1 MTEHHTLAHT
11 FNVYIPRDRW
21 QALLLGELL
30 PDRTHGSALFADISG
45 FTPLTEALTRALGPR
60 LGAEELTHQLNRV
73 YDALIAEVERYDGSV
88 IGFAGDA
95 ITCWFAGNAGDA
107 SGVAGDAP
115 LRATS
120 CAFAMQQAMQQFKSV
135 SLPGGETVALAVKA
149 SIASGPARRFL
160 VGNPEIQYIDALAGG
175 TLERMIAA
183 EHLANR
189 GEVLADRQTVTAFGD
204 AIQVREWR
212 MAEDDGVSFAVI
224 EDVLSTIRTGE
235 LPSTPSPLILE
246 PAALRPWLLPE
257 VYEGFTTGVGESLEL
272 RRGVVS
278 LFLRFQGIDYDNDE
292 QAGSKLDRYIRWV
305 QDVIRRYDGALL
317 QLIIGDKGNY
327 LYAAFGAPSAHE
339 NDPQR
344 AVSAAL
350 DLLVL
355 PPDLDFVEPI
365 QIGVG
370 QGTMRTGAYGSVTRR
385 TYGVIGDAV
394 NLSARLMQ
402 NAAPGTVLVAQALEE
417 VLQQAFEWESLP
429 DIRVKGKD
437 APVPVARP
445 RRKKQSPGRSVIYNG
460 ELVGRKAELRQLA
473 QAIRPVFAKRF
484 AGVVYVHGEPGVGKT
499 RLIYEL
505 QQQARAQS
513 TLVWFA
519 CPADPILRQSLNPFR
534 YFLRQ
539 YFGQNSDNTEEANKV
554 NFTAALNTLIEK
566 LRAETDD
573 AGAQEVIAE
582 LQRTRSMLGA
592 LVDLY
597 WEGSLYEQLEPELR
611 FRNTLLAFKT
621 LMRAESRL
629 QPVILHIEDVHWLDP
644 DSQDLLITLTRSV
657 REVPFV
663 VILSGRYRDD
673 GSPFTL
679 ALDADVPRTTLDLN
693 TLSLEGTRA
702 LAEQVLQGTLTD
714 TLANFLRMKT
724 EGNPLFVE
732 QLTLDLRERALVR
745 RDDHAWDIVSQ
756 EVEAVPATI
765 NAVLIARLD
774 RLAAQVKAVV
784 QTAAVLGRE
793 FEILILSRM
802 LHDDA
807 DLTRKVQRAEDEM
820 IWSALNQMH
829 YIFRHTMMRD
839 AAYDMQLQTRLQ
851 SLHALA
857 AGVME
862 QIYAGELAPHYAD
875 LAYHYGK
882 ANDRVQAFRYAR
894 VAGEYAVARF
904 ANQEAIQ
911 HFLQALQNALYLPLE
926 QTYAERQNIHAA
938 LGELLVTTGQYEA
951 AQEHLTHSLALAQD
965 RDDRDGQAR
974 VYRWL
979 AHLFE
984 LRSEYRLALDWV
996 QRGVAVLTGRDTT
1009 TAAELALV
1017 AGMIYTRLGEY
1028 EEALSQCEIAL
1039 NIARQHN
1046 ELATLAR
1053 AYNLL
1058 GHIARLRGQTST
1070 AIEHFQHA
1078 YELHEQTG
1086 NLHDQATMHNQIA
1099 NAYFDLSQWREADA
1113 RYREARLIFERIGDI
1128 YLCAVAD
1135 NNLGEIALYQGR
1147 LDEARNFYQ
1156 RAVDAMHQIGGSTYI
1171 LGVLHMN
1178 LGHAFIRRGEIEL
1191 AIAELQRGQTYFE
1204 QAQVRDFLP
1213 ELHRHL
1219 AEAALRANDLV
1230 TAETEAQQALTLAQE
1245 LEMRGEEGHAL
1256 CVLGQIYTAQNR
1268 YALAITH
1275 LQQSLAIRTETGD
1288 VYESARTQLSLAHL
1302 HHAKQ
1307 DEGQAHTF
1315 VECCHP
1321 VFEQLGATLD
1331 LADALALRQQIHL
1344 CVMEDES
1351 LDPAS

>member
-1 MTEHHTLAHT
+1 MTEYHTLAYT
-11 FNVYIPRDRW
+11 FNVYIPRDRR
-21 QALLLGELL
+21 QALLRGEPL
-30 PDRTHGSALFADISG
+30 PDRTHGAALFADISG
-45 FTPLTEALTRALGPR
+45 FTLLTAALTRALGPR
-60 LGAEELTHQLNRV
+60 LGAEELTHQLNQV
-73 YDALIAEVERYDGSV
+73 YDALIAEVECYGGSV

-95 ITCWFAGNAGDA
+95 ITCWFTGDA
-107 SGVAGDAP
+107 AVAS
-115 LRATS
+115 LRATA
-120 CAFAMQQAMQQFKSV
+120 CALAMQQAMQQFKLV
-135 SLPGGETVALAVKA
+135 SLPGGETVALAMKA

-160 VGNPEIQYIDALAGG
+160 VGNPDIQYIDALAGE
-175 TLERMIAA
+175 TLERMAAA

-189 GEVLADRQTVTAFGD
+189 GEVLVDQQTVTALGD
-204 AIQVREWR
+204 VVQVGEWR
-212 MAEDDGVSFAVI
+212 KAEGDDAAFAVVERLYRALEQCQI
-224 EDVLSTIRTGE
+224 
-235 LPSTPSPLILE
+235 PPAPAPLIVE
-246 PAALRPWLLPE
+246 PSLLRPWLLPE
-257 VYEGFTTGVGESLEL
+257 VYEGFTAGVGESLEL

-278 LFLRFQGIDYDNDE
+278 LFLRFQGIDYDHDE
-292 QAGSKLDRYIRWV
+292 QAGEKLDCYIRWV
-305 QDVIRRYDGALL
+305 QEVIRRYDGALL
-317 QLIIGDKGNY
+317 QLIIGDKGSY
-327 LYAAFGAPSAHE
+327 LYAAFGAPTAHE

-350 DLLVL
+350 DLLAL
-355 PPDLDFVEPI
+355 PPELDFAGPL

-402 NAAPGTVLVAQALEE
+402 NADPGTVLVAQALQEA
-417 VLQQAFEWESLP
+417 LRQTFEWESLP
-429 DIRVKGKD
+429 DIYVKGKD
-437 APVPVARP
+437 EPVPVARP
-445 RRKKQSPGRSVIYNG
+445 RRKKQAPGRAVLYSG
-460 ELVGRKAELRQLA
+460 QLVGREVELRRLI
-473 QAIRPVFAKRF
+473 QAIQPVFMRRF

-505 QQQARAQS
+505 QQQAQAQS
-513 TLVWFA
+513 PLAWFT
-519 CPADPILRQSLNPFR
+519 CPAEPILRQSLNPFR

-539 YFGQNSDNTEEANKV
+539 YFRQNSDNTEEVNKI
-554 NFTAALNTLIEK
+554 NFNTALNALIER
-566 LRAETDD
+566 LRMETDASGFQD
-573 AGAQEVIAE
+573 VIAE
-582 LQRTRSMLGA
+582 LERTRSMLGA
-592 LVDLY
+592 LVDLH

-611 FRNTLLAFKT
+611 FRNTLLAFRT
-621 LMRAESRL
+621 LVLAESQL
-629 QPVILHIEDVHWLDP
+629 QPVILHVEDVHWLDP
-644 DSQDLLITLTRSV
+644 DSQELLVTLTRNV
-657 REVPFV
+657 RDAPFA

-679 ALDADVPRTTLDLN
+679 ELDADLPCATLDLN
-693 TLSLEGTRA
+693 TLSREGTRA
-702 LAEQVLQGTLTD
+702 LAEQVLAGPISD
-714 TLANFLRMKT
+714 ALANFLSLKA

-745 RDDHAWDIVSQ
+745 RANHAWDIVSQ
-756 EVEAVPATI
+756 DVEAVPATI

-802 LHDDA
+802 LRDDA
-807 DLTRKVQRAEDEM
+807 NLTRKVQRAEGEM

-839 AAYDMQLQTRLQ
+839 AAYDMQLQARLQ

-857 AGVME
+857 AEVME
-862 QIYAGELAPHYAD
+862 QIYAGELASHYAD

-882 ANDRVQAFRYAR
+882 ADKRAQAFRYAR
-894 VAGEYAVARF
+894 LAGEEAAARF

-911 HFLQALQNALYLPLE
+911 HFLQALQHALYLPLG
-926 QTYAERQNIHAA
+926 QTHAERQSIYAS
-938 LGELLVTTGQYEA
+938 LGELMVTTGQYEA
-951 AQEHLTHSLALAQD
+951 AQEHLTYSLALAQESND
-965 RDDRDGQAR
+965 REGQAR

-984 LRSEYRLALDWV
+984 LRGDYQLALDWV
-996 QRGVAVLTGRDTT
+996 QRGTAVLSRRDTII
-1009 TAAELALV
+1009 AAELALV
-1017 AGMIYTRLGEY
+1017 AGMIYTRQGEY

-1039 NIARQHN
+1039 DSARQRN

-1070 AIEHFQHA
+1070 AIEHFQRA
-1078 YELHEQTG
+1078 YELHEQTA
-1086 NLHDQATMHNQIA
+1086 NLHGQATMHNQIA

-1113 RYREARLIFERIGDI
+1113 RYREARTIFERIGDI

-1147 LDEARNFYQ
+1147 LDEARNYYQ
-1156 RAVDAMHQIGGSTYI
+1156 RAVDAMHQIGGSAYI

-1178 LGHAFIRRGEIEL
+1178 LGHAFIRRGEIAP
-1191 AIAELQRGQTYFE
+1191 AIAELQRGRTYFD

-1219 AEAALRANDLV
+1219 AEAALQANDTLA
-1230 TAETEAQQALTLAQE
+1230 AESDAQQALTLAQE
-1245 LEMRGEEGHAL
+1245 LEMRGEEGYAL
-1256 CVLGQIYTAQNR
+1256 CVLGQISTAQGD
-1268 YALAITH
+1268 YALAAMH
-1275 LQQSLAIRTETGD
+1275 LQQSLAIRIETGD
-1288 VYESARTQLSLAHL
+1288 VYESARTQLALAHL
-1302 HHAKQ
+1302 YHAQQ
-1307 DEGQAHTF
+1307 DDEQARTF
-1315 VECCHP
+1315 LEHCTP

-1331 LADALALRQQIHL
+1331 LADARALRRQIR
-1344 CVMEDES
+1344 
-1351 LDPAS
+1351 

>member
-1 MTEHHTLAHT
+1 MTEHHSLAHT
-11 FNVYIPRDRW
+11 FNVYIPRDRRK
-21 QALLLGELL
+21 ALLLGKPL

-45 FTPLTEALTRALGPR
+45 FTPLTAALARVLGPR

-73 YDALIAEVERYDGSV
+73 YDALIAEVECYGGSV

-95 ITCWFAGNAGDA
+95 ITSWFTGDM
-107 SGVAGDAP
+107 SVAP
-115 LRATS
+115 LRATA
-120 CAFAMQQAMQQFKSV
+120 CALAMQQAMQQFALV
-135 SLPGGETVALAVKA
+135 SLPGGETVALAMKA

-160 VGNPEIQYIDALAGG
+160 VGDVDVQYIDALAGE
-175 TLERMIAA
+175 TLTRMAAA

-189 GEVLADRQTVTAFGD
+189 GEVLADQQTVAALVD
-204 AIQVREWR
+204 VVQVREWR
-212 MAEDDGVSFAVI
+212 MAEDDGASFAVV
-224 EDVLSTIRTGE
+224 ERLYRALE
-235 LPSTPSPLILE
+235 ECQAPPAPPPLIAE
-246 PAALRPWLLPE
+246 PSLLRPWLLPE

-278 LFLRFQGIDYDNDE
+278 LFLCFRGIDYDHDE
-292 QAGSKLDRYIRWV
+292 QAGEKLDRYIRWV

-327 LYAAFGAPSAHE
+327 LYGAFGAPTAHE

-350 DLLVL
+350 DLLAL
-355 PPDLDFVEPI
+355 PPELDFVGPL

-402 NAAPGTVLVAQALEE
+402 NAAPGTVLVTQALQE
-417 VLQQAFEWESLP
+417 VLAQTFEWEALP
-429 DIRVKGKD
+429 DIRVKGKEEL
-437 APVPVARP
+437 VPVARP
-445 RRKKQSPGRSVIYNG
+445 RRKKQSPGRSVIYSG
-460 ELVGRKAELRQLA
+460 ELVGREAELRQLV
-473 QAIRPVFAKRF
+473 QAIQPIFTGRF

-505 QQQARAQS
+505 QQRTQVSLA
-513 TLVWFA
+513 WFT

-539 YFGQNSDNTEEANKV
+539 YFGQNSDNTEEVNKL
-554 NFTAALNTLIEK
+554 NFAAALNTLIER
-566 LRAETDD
+566 LRAGTD
-573 AGAQEVIAE
+573 ASGAEDVIAE
-582 LQRTRSMLGA
+582 LERTRSMLGA

-621 LMRAESRL
+621 LVQAESRL
-629 QPVILHIEDVHWLDP
+629 QPVILHVEDVHWLDS
-644 DSQDLLITLTRSV
+644 DSQELLVTLTRNV
-657 REVPFV
+657 RDVPLV

-679 ALDADVPRTTLDLN
+679 ELDADVPRAALDLN

-702 LAEQVLQGTLTD
+702 LAAQVLAGPLSD
-714 TLANFLRMKT
+714 VLANFLSLKT

-745 RDDHAWDIVSQ
+745 LDNVVWDIVSQ

-802 LHDDA
+802 LHEDV
-807 DLTRKVQRAEDEM
+807 DLPRKVQRAEEEM
-820 IWSALNQMH
+820 IWSALNQLH

-851 SLHALA
+851 NLHALA

-882 ANDRVQAFRYAR
+882 ANDRAQAFHYAR
-894 VAGEYAVARF
+894 LAGEEAAARF

-911 HFLQALQNALYLPLE
+911 HFLQALQHALYLPPE
-926 QTYAERQNIHAA
+926 QIHAERQSVYAS

-951 AQEHLTHSLALAQD
+951 AQEHLTHSLALAQE

-984 LRSEYRLALDWV
+984 LRSDYALALNWIE
-996 QRGVAVLTGRDTT
+996 RGFQVLKGQETVD
-1009 TAAELALV
+1009 AAEMALI
-1017 AGMIYTRLGEY
+1017 AGLIYTRQGNFDQALRDCQTGLG
-1028 EEALSQCEIAL
+1028 IAEHL
-1039 NIARQHN
+1039 KQRPS
-1046 ELATLAR
+1046 LAR
-1053 AYNLL
+1053 AYNLM
-1058 GHIARLRGQTST
+1058 GHISRMRGHNVQ
-1070 AIEHFQHA
+1070 AIEHFQRA
-1078 YELHEQTG
+1078 LDLYQQIG
-1086 NLHDQATMHNQIA
+1086 DIYGQATSYNQIA
-1099 NAYFDLSQWREADA
+1099 NAYFSLSQWQQADRSYQLA
-1113 RYREARLIFERIGDI
+1113 RQTFEQIGDV
-1128 YLCAVAD
+1128 YQRVFAD
-1135 NNLGEIALYQGR
+1135 NNLGGIALNQGR
-1147 LDEARNFYQ
+1147 LDQALQFYQ
-1156 RAVDAMHQIGGSTYI
+1156 NALDTLQQIGGSPYV
-1171 LGVLHMN
+1171 LGVLRMN
-1178 LGHAFIRRGEIEL
+1178 LGATYIRLGDIPAAREHL
-1191 AIAELQRGQTYFE
+1191 RAAQAYFE
-1204 QAQVRDFLP
+1204 QAQARDFLP
-1213 ELHRHL
+1213 ELYRHC
-1219 AEAALRANDLV
+1219 AEADLYV
-1230 TAETEAQQALTLAQE
+1230 ADYESATGKAQQALDIARE
-1245 LEMRGEEGHAL
+1245 LSARTEEGCCL
-1256 CVLGQIYTAQNR
+1256 RVLGTALYQPGFDAR
-1268 YALAITH
+1268 AAEALN
-1275 LQQSLAIRTETGD
+1275 QSLAILTEIGD
-1288 VYESARTQLSLAHL
+1288 VYESARTQLALAHL
-1302 HHAKQ
+1302 YHAQ
-1307 DEGQAHTF
+1307 HDEAQARTF
-1315 VECCHP
+1315 LAHCTP
-1321 VFEQLGATLD
+1321 VFEQLGASID
-1331 LADALALRQQIHL
+1331 LTDALVLRQQL
-1344 CVMEDES
+1344 
-1351 LDPAS
+1351 